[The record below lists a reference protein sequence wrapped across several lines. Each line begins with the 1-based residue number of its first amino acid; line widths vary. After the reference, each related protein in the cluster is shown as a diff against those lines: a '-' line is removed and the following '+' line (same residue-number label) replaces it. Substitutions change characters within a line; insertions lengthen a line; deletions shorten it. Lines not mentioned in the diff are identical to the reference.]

1 MENTVRFFLNEC
13 SFLLNAISLGNQLF
27 VQRKWIL
34 GPASEVIFRRY
45 LCAGWVVSGVGEP
58 HLLLWAFNQLGIQGG
73 SLNML
78 TDKNQN
84 SFHPPLH
91 PPTPPI
97 RCSIYEHMFSS
108 LWEQQVWV
116 EPAPVRNRTGR
127 GGRKNVSQ
135 WLGTCQDPACWSE
148 PVPRVIGTG
157 GCLRWVKQ
165 KQELW
170 GAFTTSPFFPCAP
183 PPHRTVEPEWL
194 APYHHGV
201 AVRVALALPVRL
213 ASRRNRAQL
222 QGPPLLWTEIKD
234 NYFTDKADIPTWIR
248 ADIFEKMKEMK
259 ARTRDAGHALF
270 FPL

>member
-1 MENTVRFFLNEC
+1 
-13 SFLLNAISLGNQLF
+13 
-27 VQRKWIL
+27 
-34 GPASEVIFRRY
+34 
-45 LCAGWVVSGVGEP
+45 
-58 HLLLWAFNQLGIQGG
+58 
-73 SLNML
+73 
-78 TDKNQN
+78 
-84 SFHPPLH
+84 
-91 PPTPPI
+91 
-97 RCSIYEHMFSS
+97 MFSS

-116 EPAPVRNRTGR
+116 EPAPVRNRTGER
-127 GGRKNVSQ
+127 RAEE
-135 WLGTCQDPACWSE
+135 CFPM
-148 PVPRVIGTG
+148 TG
-157 GCLRWVKQ
+157 YLPGPGLLIWARAKGDSHRRLLTVGETGAVRSFHYQPIFSLR
-165 KQELW
+165 
-170 GAFTTSPFFPCAP
+170 P

-259 ARTRDAGHALF
+259 ARTLDAGHALF